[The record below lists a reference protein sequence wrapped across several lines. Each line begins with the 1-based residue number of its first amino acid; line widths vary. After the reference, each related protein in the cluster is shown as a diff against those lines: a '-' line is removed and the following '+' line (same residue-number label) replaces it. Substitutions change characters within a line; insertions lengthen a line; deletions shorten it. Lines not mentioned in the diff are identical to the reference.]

1 MDKVYSNE
9 NNNLFKELPKNYP
22 KTELNDR
29 SAVNLINEYI
39 HLHNEEIDIK
49 NAYAN
54 MQYIIVYLADENN
67 ERYDTKNTSLYFIV
81 SVLEKNN
88 YIIEETLKNI
98 LFKLNQSLYIEHIL
112 FLHEKFEIQYFNAFT
127 NEIKNKLGID
137 ICGENTEKVLEYF
150 KQKHLLLNE
159 EVMKDIFKK
168 YILRYCLGNYRK
180 DVDIFNN
187 IDIESIC
194 QKNDL
199 FPRKI
204 IEDRKFKKEIN
215 KLIELNEN
223 KKQNYVIQYCFKKI
237 FEVEDEEKKSNGN
250 DEDDY
255 NEDEEEEYEKI
266 INYRRK
272 HKRI

>member
-1 MDKVYSNE
+1 M
-9 NNNLFKELPKNYP
+9 
-22 KTELNDR
+22 
-29 SAVNLINEYI
+29 
-39 HLHNEEIDIK
+39 
-49 NAYAN
+49 
-54 MQYIIVYLADENN
+54 
-67 ERYDTKNTSLYFIV
+67 
-81 SVLEKNN
+81 
-88 YIIEETLKNI
+88 
-98 LFKLNQSLYIEHIL
+98 
-112 FLHEKFEIQYFNAFT
+112 
-127 NEIKNKLGID
+127 
-137 ICGENTEKVLEYF
+137 
-150 KQKHLLLNE
+150 
-159 EVMKDIFKK
+159 
-168 YILRYCLGNYRK
+168 
-180 DVDIFNN
+180 
-187 IDIESIC
+187 
-194 QKNDL
+194 